1 MFLGDASKDLLC
13 LTPSRWCK
21 QKGELRHDIVLYS
34 ESLTNYCWQKSV
46 SKTGTESTGYLKRES
61 LILAVVLF
69 FFWSVLPVEQNMFLH
84 GMFLYEMG
92 GLSSGIHS
100 TVFRCP
106 VWEFSMGSSVTFS
119 LKRFAVSVSVK
130 LIRLWLHLPVLM
142 EFLQNF
148 ARGHFLL
155 LWNVHH
161 AQYASHT
168 LHLSLSSSSETHN
181 I

>member
-1 MFLGDASKDLLC
+1 
-13 LTPSRWCK
+13 
-21 QKGELRHDIVLYS
+21 
-34 ESLTNYCWQKSV
+34 
-46 SKTGTESTGYLKRES
+46 
-61 LILAVVLF
+61 
-69 FFWSVLPVEQNMFLH
+69 MFLH

-155 LWNVHH
+155 L
-161 AQYASHT
+161 
-168 LHLSLSSSSETHN
+168 
-181 I
+181 